1 MRIKYLIFVLFIPAC
16 ALSQTLKNY
25 AGTFT
30 DGRMGQNGIA
40 NYSYY
45 EDEKTH
51 KYIKHGS
58 FSYSFNGVG
67 DYKGFNQTIKGNY
80 KNGLKDGLWTYTL
93 SFADFNIENGLVMLA
108 ATNKYTTGKITLT
121 ANYKDGYAHGVWKTN
136 WSYKKRSKDY
146 YNREWLPFE
155 EQKTLAIEMNFA
167 NGYLSGKVSI
177 KNDFSPFEANGN
189 FDQNS
194 LATGTWV
201 VKDIGWNNSK
211 DLIYKDNILYEFIG
225 REISTGNVNGQQKNQ
240 PIYDKYIAS
249 KDLSSVEME
258 EKGIKIDTV
267 YGIKCAAYSNIEN
280 HISKLFNEDYFL
292 YQFIDGDLSFKEGIK
307 GGGEIIVVQLVHI
320 NDLFSDEVKIYN
332 RAEQSFN
339 NKRYEDALSDYRNV
353 LERNKNILFKQ
364 DVVYLTKKIIE
375 CDSLIDLKNVQY
387 ETNKAF
393 AMKFISTEESSV
405 SSFVKAF
412 WQNYESTYTWLDYN
426 KLLEP
431 YFGGTPPELDKAQYL
446 DPDFLPQC
454 HPKKDNCEFSLGKN
468 SYREIR
474 ESQYGVVIGY
484 QYYFSKEAELLS
496 NNLDSYFSVMNENLS
511 KLQQS
516 KIDTTTFINNIS
528 VSQSK
533 WLESK
538 RLFEKEFGFKA
549 QNDSLKIEVNNLHKS
564 ILKLNETAKNKV
576 VFDKYNLA
584 VTVLMNQ
591 VENATTHEKKNGLL
605 LIILKFQN
613 EIKGLFENPNKEIEK
628 QLKKATTAQ
637 DILSVFSL

>member
-1 MRIKYLIFVLFIPAC
+1 MNLITTIC
-16 ALSQTLKNY
+16 AVILSINLTAQSLSNFN
-25 AGTFT
+25 GSFT
-30 DGRMGQNGIA
+30 DGRMGQNGTA
-40 NYSYY
+40 TYSYY
-45 EDEKTH
+45 EDENTQKT
-51 KYIKHGS
+51 IKHGS

-67 DYKGFNQTIKGNY
+67 DYKGFNQTIKGTY

-136 WSYKKRSKDY
+136 WSLKKRSKDY

-155 EQKTLAIEMNFA
+155 ALKTLAIEMNFV
-167 NGYLSGKVSI
+167 NGYLVGKINI
-177 KNDFSPFEANGN
+177 KNDFSPFEASGN

-225 REISTGNVNGQQKNQ
+225 RELSTGNVNGQQKNQ
-240 PIYDKYIAS
+240 SVHDKYIAS

-267 YGIKCAAYSNIEN
+267 YGTKCAAYSNIEN
-280 HISKLFNEDYFL
+280 YISKLFNEDYFL

-307 GGGEIIVVQLVHI
+307 GGGEIIVIQLVHI
-320 NDLFSDEVKIYN
+320 NDLFSDEVKLYN

-339 NKRYEDALSDYRNV
+339 NKRYEDALSDYKRV
-353 LERNKNILFKQ
+353 LERNESILVKQ
-364 DVVYLTKKIIE
+364 DLEDLKDKIAK
-375 CDSLIDLKNVQY
+375 CDSLIKLKNAQY
-387 ETNKAF
+387 EVNKVF
-393 AMKFISTEESSV
+393 AMNFVATEKSSV
-405 SSFVKAF
+405 STFIKDF
-412 WQNYESTYTWLDYN
+412 WNNYEPTYSWLDYN

-431 YFGGTPPELDKAQYL
+431 YYGGTPPSLDKSQYL
-446 DPDFLPQC
+446 DSDFLPQC

-474 ESQYGVVIGY
+474 ESHYGVVIGY

-496 NNLDSYFSVMNENLS
+496 KNLDSYFSVMNENLS

-528 VSQSK
+528 EPQTK

-549 QNDSLKIEVNNLHKS
+549 QNDSLKIEINNLHKS

-576 VFDKYNLA
+576 VFDKYDLVVTNL
-584 VTVLMNQ
+584 MSQ
-591 VENATTHEKKNGLL
+591 VENSTTQEKKHGFLL
-605 LIILKFQN
+605 TILKFQN

-628 QLKKATTAQ
+628 QLKKATTVQ
-637 DILSVFSL
+637 DILVVFNL